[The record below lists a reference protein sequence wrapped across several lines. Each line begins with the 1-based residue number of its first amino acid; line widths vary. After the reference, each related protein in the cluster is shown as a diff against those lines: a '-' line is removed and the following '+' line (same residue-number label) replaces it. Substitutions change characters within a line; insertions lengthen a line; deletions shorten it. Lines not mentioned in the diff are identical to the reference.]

1 MPQRN
6 TDRRRNFWLFPASY
20 QYPRPA
26 EPPMS
31 LRDALRIPSSAITDE
46 SIYRQRRQLLAAF
59 AAAPALTLAGCAE
72 AEPPPAPKTAITPEQ
87 ARSGFRTDEELTT
100 YADITTYN
108 NFYEFG
114 TRKNDPSDAA
124 KTLRSEEH
132 TSELQSL
139 MRISYAVFCL
149 K

>member
-20 QYPRPA
+20 QYPRPS

-59 AAAPALTLAGCAE
+59 AAAPALQLPGCAE
-72 AEPPPAPKTAITPEQ
+72 AEPP
-87 ARSGFRTDEELTT
+87 
-100 YADITTYN
+100 
-108 NFYEFG
+108 
-114 TRKNDPSDAA
+114 
-124 KTLRSEEH
+124 RSEARRVGKEGVSTCRFQCSPYH
-132 TSELQSL
+132 EIKST
-139 MRISYAVFCL
+139 I
-149 K
+149 

>member
-20 QYPRPA
+20 QYPRPS

-72 AEPPPAPKTAITPEQ
+72 AEPPPAPKTAITSEQ
-87 ARSGFRTDEELTT
+87 APSEFRTVQALTPYAEVTT
-100 YADITTYN
+100 YHTIYDS
-108 NFYEFG
+108 G
-114 TRKNDPSDAA
+114 TRKNAPSNAA
-124 KTLRSEEH
+124 PTLSPTRTEDRRVEK
-132 TSELQSL
+132 EGE
-139 MRISYAVFCL
+139 
-149 K
+149 

>member
-20 QYPRPA
+20 QYPRPS

-59 AAAPALTLAGCAE
+59 AAAPALTPAGRA
-72 AEPPPAPKTAITPEQ
+72 A
-87 ARSGFRTDEELTT
+87 ARTEERRVGKGWV
-100 YADITTYN
+100 N
-108 NFYEFG
+108 
-114 TRKNDPSDAA
+114 
-124 KTLRSEEH
+124 TLRFRWSPSH
-132 TSELQSL
+132 
-139 MRISYAVFCL
+139 L
-149 K
+149 KKKH

>member
-20 QYPRPA
+20 QYPRPS

-59 AAAPALTLAGCAE
+59 AAAPALTLAGRAH
-72 AEPPPAPKTAITPEQ
+72 AEPRTEERRVGKECDRTWRLRVYEYHQTKT
-87 ARSGFRTDEELTT
+87 S
-100 YADITTYN
+100 
-108 NFYEFG
+108 
-114 TRKNDPSDAA
+114 
-124 KTLRSEEH
+124 
-132 TSELQSL
+132 
-139 MRISYAVFCL
+139 
-149 K
+149 

>member
-20 QYPRPA
+20 QYPRPS

-46 SIYRQRRQLLAAF
+46 SVYRQTRQLLAAF
-59 AAAPALTLAGCAE
+59 AAAPAPTLAGCAD
-72 AEPPPAPKTAITPEQ
+72 AEPPPPTPPALSPQQAPYAPAQRTAGKVDEHACKIGW
-87 ARSGFRTDEELTT
+87 SGTT
-100 YADITTYN
+100 Y
-108 NFYEFG
+108 
-114 TRKNDPSDAA
+114 
-124 KTLRSEEH
+124 KT
-132 TSELQSL
+132 
-139 MRISYAVFCL
+139 

>member
-20 QYPRPA
+20 QYPRPS

-87 ARSGFRTDEELTT
+87 ARSGFRTDEELTP

-114 TRKNDPSDAA
+114 
-124 KTLRSEEH
+124 RSEAH

-139 MRISYAVFCL
+139 MRTS
-149 K
+149 

>member
-1 MPQRN
+1 MIRRPPRSTRTDTLFPYTTLFRSTPSMPQRN

-20 QYPRPA
+20 QYPRPS

-87 ARSGFRTDEELTT
+87 IGRA
-100 YADITTYN
+100 
-108 NFYEFG
+108 
-114 TRKNDPSDAA
+114 
-124 KTLRSEEH
+124 H
-132 TSELQSL
+132 
-139 MRISYAVFCL
+139 V
-149 K
+149 